1 MADSVKRNLKAMT
14 EPYWNPSSRTVSN
27 EAKKAFATR
36 LYARMVE
43 LGWTQADLAR
53 HAFGVENDKII
64 DREKVSLWLRGL
76 GLPGELKMRKL
87 ACALNM
93 TLAELAPPIEKSPLE
108 RAAARNSDEAPRT
121 MKLRRPV
128 ALTDFATV
136 QLQPGGKVILQL
148 TLPNELAQTVME
160 FAKKKLEHAAA

>member
-1 MADSVKRNLKAMT
+1 MTEAIKRNTKALT
-14 EPYWNPSSRTVSN
+14 EPYWNPSSRTVSS
-27 EAKKAFATR
+27 EAKKAFANR

-53 HAFGVENDKII
+53 NAFGIENDKIV

-76 GLPGELKMRKL
+76 GIPGEQKMRKL

-93 TLAELAPPIEKSPLE
+93 TLAELAPPIEKSPLD
-108 RAAARNSDEAPRT
+108 RAAERQNDDAPRT

-148 TLPNELAQTVME
+148 TLPNELAQVVMD
-160 FAKKKLEHAAA
+160 FAKKRLEHA